1 MVLTAILSFIAGLS
15 IGAFLT
21 FHLLLSYDEIE
32 GAGPLGNG
40 DFSELEG
47 ALPSRTSFYDSATVD
62 NDANRLVGDTDEIR
76 AIFAKRRQA
85 GR

>member
-15 IGAFLT
+15 VGAFLT
-21 FHLLLSYDEIE
+21 FHLLLSYDEVE
-32 GAGPLGNG
+32 NFGPLGG
-40 DFSELEG
+40 GEYSELEG
-47 ALPSRTSFYDSATVD
+47 ALPSRTSFYDNATVD